1 MFLYPRFLK
10 EKKEC
15 SVKERFYIILDI
27 QYALFSNASKKSAW
41 INSHIFD
48 VQAVYMEKLI
58 PSLMINSWK
67 KQKLTQQ

>member
-1 MFLYPRFLK
+1 M
-10 EKKEC
+10 
-15 SVKERFYIILDI
+15 ILDV

-58 PSLMINSWK
+58 PSLVINSWK